1 VSLVSLVV
9 REEGKLP
16 AVRNATVC
24 CDACPGR
31 VQLTVPHG
39 LELHHRED
47 GTQCPAS
54 WPAYVAG
61 APVPGRRAPV
71 VHGIPRRKS

>member
-1 VSLVSLVV
+1 MSLVSLVV

-16 AVRNATVC
+16 TVRNATVC
-24 CDACPGR
+24 CSLCHQA

-47 GTQCPAS
+47 GTQCPAV

-61 APVPGRRAPV
+61 APVPGRRNRIT
-71 VHGIPRRKS
+71 HGIPRRP